1 MIAGSFG
8 RAPMKQSQEQFRNI
22 LMGKST
28 SLFCRKAKSFSKGIA
43 RGKITGGCLT
53 LLCRSLGTPYDIQT
67 SNRILFIEDV
77 DEPFYKLDGMLWQL
91 KVAGKFKGVRGII
104 LGEMV
109 GCNPQKPRDG
119 KLENILSDL
128 FPKPDIPI
136 LTHCPIG
143 HSNEIWTLPF
153 ETQATLDTSKKKL
166 ELKNCGVK

>member
-1 MIAGSFG
+1 
-8 RAPMKQSQEQFRNI
+8 
-22 LMGKST
+22 MGKPT
-28 SLFCRKAKSFSKGIA
+28 SLVCRKAKVFSKGSAI
-43 RGKITGGCLT
+43 GKITGGCLT
-53 LLCRSLGTPYDIQT
+53 LLCRSLGTSYDIQT
-67 SNRILFIEDV
+67 HNRILFIEDV

-143 HSNEIWTLPF
+143 HSNEIWTLPL
-153 ETQATLDTSKKKL
+153 ETQAILDTSIKTLK
-166 ELKNCGVK
+166 LKNCGVK